1 MTVIQNIFGNST
13 QIGSTDAMPIID
25 GLILENEEVITAYKL
40 WRDMI
45 VFTSERLILIDVQGL
60 TGKKISFESIPFSVI
75 KKFKMENAGTL
86 DFDAEIT
93 LTLQGSEIIPLKF
106 AKGTDLKPIYL
117 LLSKY
122 ILRDN

>member
-1 MTVIQNIFGNST
+1 MTMLQNVFGNST
-13 QIGSTDAMPIID
+13 EVSSEQIMPLID
-25 GLILENEEVITAYKL
+25 GLILENEQVVTAYKL
-40 WRDMI
+40 WRDAI
-45 VFTSERLILIDVQGL
+45 VFTSERLILIDVQGMS
-60 TGKKISFESIPFSVI
+60 GRKISFESIPFSAI
-75 KKFKMENAGTL
+75 KKFKMENADTF

-106 AKGTDLKPIYL
+106 AKGTDLKPVYL